1 MNLVSR
7 DTIKKRIDT
16 EKIALNNISPK
27 NYAREIWIG
36 ENAVFPFLKIEDN
49 LVRYYPE

>member
-1 MNLVSR
+1 MNIITR
-7 DTIKKRIDT
+7 DIVKKRIDT
-16 EKIALNNISPK
+16 EKAAMSTIASK
-27 NYAREIWIG
+27 DRGREIWMA